1 MKLKKGDNV
10 KIVIGKDKGKS
21 GKVEKVFSKE
31 GKVLVEGINLFK
43 RHLKAR
49 LQNQKSEIVT
59 ISKPLPVSNV
69 ALVCPKCNLIT
80 RIGYRVEKDK
90 KVRICRKCQAEI

>member
-10 KIVIGKDKGKS
+10 LVVRGKDKGKQ
-21 GKVEKVFSKE
+21 GKVDQVFSKE
-31 GKVLVEGINLFK
+31 GKVLVENINLFK

-69 ALVCPKCNLIT
+69 ALVCPKCNLPT
-80 RIGYRVEKDK
+80 RIGYKSEKGK
-90 KVRICRKCQAEI
+90 KLRICRKCQAEI